1 MPSCLPIHTP
11 CAPLAAG
18 ATAAQIIS
26 HFQRCALPSLDAE
39 LKWFATQRTLLGAIR
54 RAAVARG
61 QNGNRLSHQWR
72 LPRQMY
78 PSALVR
84 LTAITPTLRAC
95 ATFSDLYK
103 VIESSVGPLNGV
115 GPLYL
120 YDTALRIGAFLRLRP
135 SDVYLQAGALKG
147 AKRLLPRVH
156 TRSLPP
162 NVFPAPYSALPPYQL
177 ENLLCCYRSLL

>member
-1 MPSCLPIHTP
+1 MPTCLPSRTS

-18 ATAAQIIS
+18 ATAAQIIA

-39 LKWFATQRTLLGAIR
+39 LNWFASQRTLLGAIR

-61 QNGNRLSHQWR
+61 ANGNRLSHQWR

-78 PSALVR
+78 PSALVK
-84 LTAITPTLRAC
+84 LTAVAPALRAC
-95 ATFSDLYK
+95 ATFSDLYA
-103 VIESSVGPLNGV
+103 VIESAVGSLNGV

-120 YDTALRIGAFLRLRP
+120 YDTTLRIGAFRKLKP
-135 SDVYLQAGALKG
+135 SEVYLQAGALKG

-156 TRSLPP
+156 TRSLSPT
-162 NVFPAPYSALPPYQL
+162 VFPTPYSSLPPYQL
-177 ENLLCCYRSLL
+177 ENLLCCYRSYL